1 MEKMMMADV
10 LLWAMDTPPPAN
22 IIFMIG
28 SVDFCYV
35 FQKLRQRSYNV
46 FLICQSMSKMSQ
58 SMLCL
63 VNYCLGWLSFLRSL
77 QNEDQQSHFPK
88 PNEQKN
94 PMASPGGWNPYPNQ
108 KLKSEGKPRAET
120 DPKASKGVLG
130 KSPYPNQKLKS
141 DGKAR
146 AETDPKASKGVLGKS
161 PDPNQKIKSEGEP
174 RAETNPKDSIDVL
187 RKFRYYMPGP
197 QAFLMAPPPP
207 LAKRIEQHTGTLKE
221 FKAWLTLVVNDK
233 ILAEEGYDI
242 SSISVD
248 FEKSTGKILDEK
260 FLGFSKIINLVKACK
275 DIAVIKKVK
284 RGCHLAFPIK
294 PNE

>member
-46 FLICQSMSKMSQ
+46 FLVCQSMSEMPGG
-58 SMLCL
+58 MLSG
-63 VNYCLGWLSFLRSL
+63 VNDFLEWLPFLWSL
-77 QNEDQQSHFPK
+77 KNEDQHSHFPK
-88 PNEQKN
+88 SKKQKN

-108 KLKSEGKPRAET
+108 KLKSEGKPRAEIN
-120 DPKASKGVLG
+120 PKAWKDVLWEN
-130 KSPYPNQKLKS
+130 PYPNKKLKS
-141 DGKAR
+141 EGK
-146 AETDPKASKGVLGKS
+146 
-161 PDPNQKIKSEGEP
+161 P
-174 RAETNPKDSIDVL
+174 RAETNSKDSIDVL

>member
-1 MEKMMMADV
+1 MMADV

-108 KLKSEGKPRAET
+108 KLKSKGKPRAET
-120 DPKASKGVLG
+120 DPKASKDVLREN
-130 KSPYPNQKLKS
+130 PY
-141 DGKAR
+141 
-146 AETDPKASKGVLGKS
+146 
-161 PDPNQKIKSEGEP
+161 PNQKIKSEGEP
-174 RAETNPKDSIDVL
+174 RAETNPKDLIDVL
-187 RKFRYYMPGP
+187 RKFMYYMPGP
-197 QAFLMAPPPP
+197 QGFLMTP
-207 LAKRIEQHTGTLKE
+207 LAKRIEQHTGTFPKFPNSTQSKKTRSPGSSASSTEKIKLASLEE
-221 FKAWLTLVVNDK
+221 FKAWLTLVVNGK

-242 SSISVD
+242 SSIRVD
-248 FEKSTGKILDEK
+248 FKKSTGKILDEK
-260 FLGFSKIINLVKACK
+260 FLGFSKIINLVKDCK
-275 DIAVIKKVK
+275 DIAVIKEAK
-284 RGCHLAFPIK
+284 RGCHLAFPVK